1 MADVLEEESIQK
13 FRDLIEKFKR
23 PFLESLGVESNT
35 LKNVLVQ
42 FQTLYTILY
51 NYIQSGVIDD
61 SSPINKNIIK
71 AFIQSGGLD
80 MYKRRP
86 SMKELLLHYLEMD
99 LKTYPYTIRPKNDA
113 VDISQ

>member
-1 MADVLEEESIQK
+1 MEDVSAESIQK

-23 PFLESLGVESNT
+23 PFLETLGEESNS
-35 LKNVLVQ
+35 LKNVLIQ

-51 NYIQSGVIDD
+51 NYIQSGTIDAT
-61 SSPINKNIIK
+61 SPINKNIIK

-80 MYKRRP
+80 AYKSNP
-86 SMKELLLHYLEMD
+86 SMKEIFLHYLEID
-99 LKTYPYTIRPKNDA
+99 LKTYPYTIRPKNDT